1 MANPMPA
8 FKGSVCDSCVS
19 QIDEGD
25 DVYFSNV
32 GKLCSECANDG
43 GYACECGNFKK
54 PGFDFCYD
62 CNKLI

>member
-8 FKGSVCDSCVS
+8 FKGSVCDSC
-19 QIDEGD
+19 DLKRD
-25 DVYFSNV
+25 DV
-32 GKLCSECANDG
+32 GKVCSACANDG

-54 PGFDFCYD
+54 PDFDFCYD